1 MEILASLRE
10 KGASRVRVRR
20 CPKWTTSTT
29 PVGLPAHAAFAGR
42 IEKCRADCRQNH
54 QEAFPGDG
62 DVALLCYPTSIS
74 PSSTRDPESAEAGRG
89 TRFLCV
95 SRSRSRDR
103 SHYCCGR
110 SPGALARWAEAL
122 APARQSSRQRHAG
135 GDERTS
141 SNAAAGGLAAQT
153 PPIRRKQQR
162 GQAHPAHGR
171 ECRVAWRAAVARCP
185 HIVEAGHIGGAGL
198 VLRLVRGR

>member
-122 APARQSSRQRHAG
+122 APARQRSRQRHAG

-141 SNAAAGGLAAQT
+141 SFAQAR
-153 PPIRRKQQR
+153 PALPIGSASPRGSTSDEGWRRR
-162 GQAHPAHGR
+162 SDEPASAVGHGR
-171 ECRVAWRAAVARCP
+171 HEALLSARCRT
-185 HIVEAGHIGGAGL
+185 GG
-198 VLRLVRGR
+198 RK

>member
-20 CPKWTTSTT
+20 CPKWTTSST

-110 SPGALARWAEAL
+110 SGGVSPWGPSTPAPPWRSRRLRSRPPLAQGEGVLGAGDGAGKPVIAAGERPVHGLIAPVRNSTICGDTPTPARVLSTTCLARNRR
-122 APARQSSRQRHAG
+122 RQ
-135 GDERTS
+135 
-141 SNAAAGGLAAQT
+141 
-153 PPIRRKQQR
+153 
-162 GQAHPAHGR
+162 
-171 ECRVAWRAAVARCP
+171 
-185 HIVEAGHIGGAGL
+185 
-198 VLRLVRGR
+198 

>member
-110 SPGALARWAEAL
+110 GGVVDGARGRRALAQRMQERLLAADAL
-122 APARQSSRQRHAG
+122 WTVVRCEGQSFIRSSR
-135 GDERTS
+135 RTS
-141 SNAAAGGLAAQT
+141 RARVPRACTDGSD
-153 PPIRRKQQR
+153 R
-162 GQAHPAHGR
+162 QARTG
-171 ECRVAWRAAVARCP
+171 
-185 HIVEAGHIGGAGL
+185 
-198 VLRLVRGR
+198 